1 MVKKLLYTLIFFV
14 CILASYFVTNSV
26 FADTEIPVTIKG
38 TTKNITIPDC
48 IVTQK
53 YNYFLCLS
61 CFDNSN
67 GTISTN
73 VDFLVSTSD
82 IVFDGSGINDSVV
95 FRCVGDGVI
104 SSFGVRSAERSVDK
118 AFNYI
123 QSNVDA
129 YFSSFDEEKLLN
141 SSRTFFIL
149 NRKFYDTSVANITNT
164 TIKDVG
170 GNVVFPQAPQEGA
183 TIAGLMT
190 SIDFSMV
197 LAEVL
202 KMLPTILIVLIGLI
216 ALMKAIKLLYSIFRN
231 A

>member
-1 MVKKLLYTLIFFV
+1 MAKKLLYTLIFFV
-14 CILASYFVTNSV
+14 CILASFLITDKV

-38 TTKNITIPDC
+38 TTENITIPDC
-48 IVTQK
+48 AITQK

-61 CFDNSN
+61 SFDNSN
-67 GTISTN
+67 GTISVN
-73 VDFLVSTSD
+73 CDFVVSTSD
-82 IVFDGSGINDSVV
+82 LVFIDVDTRDNVV
-95 FRCVGDGVI
+95 FRCPNGVVYC
-104 SSFGVRSAERSVDK
+104 SSFRNAETSVSK
-118 AFNYI
+118 AFNTI
-123 QSNVDA
+123 QSKVN
-129 YFSSFDEEKLLN
+129 YFFDSFTEDDLLN
-141 SSRTFFIL
+141 SSL
-149 NRKFYDTSVANITNT
+149 NSFSISKKFTNTSVANITNT
-164 TIKDVG
+164 IIKDEE

-202 KMLPTILIVLIGLI
+202 KMLPIILIVLIGLI